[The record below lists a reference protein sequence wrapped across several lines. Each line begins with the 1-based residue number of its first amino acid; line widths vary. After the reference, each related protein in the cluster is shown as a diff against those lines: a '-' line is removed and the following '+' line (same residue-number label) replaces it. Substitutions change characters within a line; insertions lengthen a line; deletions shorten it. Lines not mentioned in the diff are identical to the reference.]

1 MGMTTIDI
9 FEGVVPFFSMLDES
23 ERSTLVD
30 LVEVRNYE
38 PNETVIDAGSPGDSI
53 FLIYGGLVNVN
64 MRHPDKTI
72 YQMKAGDYFGEM
84 AFFAGTR
91 RSADIVTRDHSLIGE
106 ITKQS
111 LDEYIAQRPS
121 TGCKILYHMAE
132 GLARRLVHS
141 NQEVHKL
148 NTHLTNYRPSFDPYE
163 R

>member
-1 MGMTTIDI
+1 MTTIDI
-9 FEGVVPFFSMLDES
+9 FEGVIPFFSKLDES

-30 LVEVRNYE
+30 LVELKNYE
-38 PNETVIDAGSPGDSI
+38 PDETIIDSGSLGDSI
-53 FLIYGGLVNVN
+53 FLIYSGLVNVK

-72 YQMKAGDYFGEM
+72 YQMRSGDCFGEI

-91 RSADIVTRDHSLIGE
+91 RSADVVTLDHSLIGE

-111 LDEYIAQRPS
+111 LDEYITQRPS

-132 GLARRLVHS
+132 GLARRIVHS
-141 NQEVHKL
+141 NHEVHRL
-148 NTHLTNYRPSFDPYE
+148 NTHLTNYRPSIEPYE